1 MSYRGAQYKR
11 FNQAFHSHVLSQA
24 GHTAL
29 WRQYISASAGVSFA
43 GFGSAESYREQM
55 ITAIIGQGVVATN
68 TEQQRGAGM
77 LAEGTLRITTQQR
90 LASEDEIIWRGVRYS
105 VETESQPSL
114 MDGTWMATIVRRDT

>member
-1 MSYRGAQYKR
+1 MSYRGVNPRLHNYQ
-11 FNQAFHSHVLSQA
+11 FHDNILRQA

-29 WRQYISASAGVSFA
+29 WRQWISASAGVAFA
-43 GFGSAESYREQM
+43 GFGSAEYYREQV

-68 TEQQRGAGM
+68 TEEQRAAGM
-77 LAEGTLRITTQQR
+77 LAAGNLRITTQQR

-114 MDGTWMATIVRRDT
+114 IDGTWMATLVRRET